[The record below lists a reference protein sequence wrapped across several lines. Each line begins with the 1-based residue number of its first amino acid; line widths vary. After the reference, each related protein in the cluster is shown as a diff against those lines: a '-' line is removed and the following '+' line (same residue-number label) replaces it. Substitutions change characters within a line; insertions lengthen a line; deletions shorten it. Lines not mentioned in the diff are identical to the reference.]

1 MRLLVTGA
9 SGFVGRGLLPVLT
22 AAGHGGIAT
31 GRDAPP
37 QLPAGWFGGRRTEV
51 LATLPADGPI
61 DAVVHLEV
69 RQHVARPD
77 PADIAEFE
85 RVNVEGTRAWLDWAT
100 ANGIRKFVYASSI
113 KAVGSGPGIRAE
125 TDPSPAD
132 TPYGRSKAA
141 GEAIVRAW
149 SSAAPDREATILRLA
164 PVYGPGTEAN
174 LAAFVRQIL
183 RGKPC
188 FVGDGAARKSVV
200 ARGNMAAAIV
210 FCLGSQGTSCEV
222 YNVADAEIVAVRE
235 LAGLIAEIAKCKP
248 PKAIA
253 APIASVGALAGDLFE
268 RISGRP
274 FPLTTPRLRALQEET
289 VFPCD
294 KLIAAGFQH
303 PLSLREGLA
312 EMVAW
317 AQAESAR

>member
-22 AAGHGGIAT
+22 AAAHAGIAT
-31 GRDAPP
+31 GRTLPP
-37 QLPAGWFGGRRTEV
+37 HLPDGWVGGRRDQI
-51 LATLPADGPI
+51 LAGAPVDDPI
-61 DAVVHLEV
+61 EAVVHLEV
-69 RQHVARPD
+69 RQHVARPS
-77 PADIAEFE
+77 PEDIAQFE

-113 KAVGSGPGIRAE
+113 KAVGSGPGVHAE
-125 TDPSPAD
+125 TDSSPAD

-141 GEAIVRAW
+141 AEAIVQAW
-149 SSAAPDREATILRLA
+149 SRAVPDRKVTILRPA
-164 PVYGPGTEAN
+164 PVYGPGNEAN

-188 FVGDGAARKSVV
+188 FVGDGVARKSVV

-210 FCLGSQGTSCEV
+210 FCLGSQATSCEV
-222 YNVADAEIVAVRE
+222 YNVADAEIVSVRE
-235 LAGLIAEIAKCKP
+235 LAGLIAEIAARKP
-248 PKAIA
+248 PKAIPA
-253 APIASVGALAGDLFE
+253 SIASVGALAGDLFE

-274 FPLTTPRLRALQEET
+274 FPLTTPRLHALREET

-294 KLIAAGFQH
+294 KLIAAGFRH
-303 PLSLREGLA
+303 PLTLRQGLA

-317 AQAESAR
+317 AQAELAR